1 MACGKCG
8 KEQREQGQRWCPGC
22 QASYMREYRKT
33 TKTREV
39 RNAKRQGAEEFRAAA
54 VAAFRR
60 IGEHNLN
67 GFAAA
72 RLLAEQIII

>member
-1 MACGKCG
+1 
-8 KEQREQGQRWCPGC
+8 
-22 QASYMREYRKT
+22 MREYRKT